1 MRIIY
6 EEHVADNGEVL
17 PHVLFWD
24 FTRHIVESYISGKE
38 PADWIP
44 ALDFLEE
51 AFGVVDDYSRG
62 VISASFLE
70 SLPYAGEPGAGIA
83 GHLGPTLRSRLAE
96 LRRSANLLRV
106 PSAHGSLFHSCGA
119 RSPTPD
125 CDFQWFVD
133 APDSGDKVLAANTKT
148 GKISAEEVIA
158 VLFHHDTIDPD
169 EQILSQVLGN
179 G

>member
-44 ALDFLEE
+44 ALDFLEG

-106 PSAHGSLFHSCGA
+106 PSAYGSFSILQEMYVSVRDTA
-119 RSPTPD
+119 
-125 CDFQWFVD
+125 
-133 APDSGDKVLAANTKT
+133 SGLEGYAK
-148 GKISAEEVIA
+148 
-158 VLFHHDTIDPD
+158 
-169 EQILSQVLGN
+169 LSLKK
-179 G
+179 